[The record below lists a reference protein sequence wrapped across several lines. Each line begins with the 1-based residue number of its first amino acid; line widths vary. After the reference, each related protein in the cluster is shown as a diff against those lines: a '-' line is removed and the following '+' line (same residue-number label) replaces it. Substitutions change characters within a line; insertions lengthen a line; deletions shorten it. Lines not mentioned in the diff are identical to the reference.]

1 MTFASPYTL
10 RVLQWVSFAARP
22 LHIDELQEAVA
33 FDLNDMEWD
42 AGKIPQADVVIG
54 SSANLVAVD
63 PSDQCVRFAHPSV
76 KTYLQ
81 KDSARFIPGYP
92 KSDKQGELQC
102 GEFCIAYLSFS
113 NFNLELVKPANETDM
128 VKVPDPT
135 LLAGD
140 ALASPLFRFFWGRG
154 PNLKQPAQVQFRR
167 IRSATIPDRSQ
178 YKFLDY
184 AVTHWALQTK
194 KISPP
199 SPAWKKFKQLSL
211 SFNETWNFHPWVVG
225 GRSQTSR
232 LHGLFGWAVKEG
244 HIPLL
249 GLALTSAR
257 DMREIRNLP
266 LVDERLPALHVASK
280 MGLADV
286 VNLLLPMSELNFP
299 DEEGYT
305 ALHHAASK
313 GHGNVL
319 AMLLQSASTKV
330 DIPSRTQVTPLWLAA
345 NHGHCDLVRA
355 LTERKA
361 NLEARESPTQ
371 RTPLSQAASN
381 GHQAVVDFLVHSG
394 ANLEGKD
401 AGDRTPLSWA
411 IMNEHLETV
420 QLLLERGAN
429 PACKFTS
436 NGKLLLW
443 AAQTGNAAITGLLAA
458 NPGTDLNATDDKGLT
473 GLWLAIQNQHLE
485 ITKILLDHG
494 AYWEVRD
501 ADGQTPL
508 LWAAKKG
515 HEALTKLLLQ
525 KGADIH
531 DQDKQKRTAFFWAV
545 ENSHEGIVK
554 LLLDSIGDDPGKN
567 QLQLLNFIASR
578 PVRTRADD
586 TLDLN
591 LGENGDSEDKTP
603 LLSAVRKSFELLA
616 QRYMER
622 DTTVDREDLL
632 RRATSMWCTMYGQQ
646 VLLELLLGKS
656 KDDLKKLN
664 QSLLEAAKEGNA
676 LLATLSVEEG
686 ADIHTRTLYG
696 ETPLWWA
703 ARNGHAAL
711 VEFLYDRG
719 GYIDS
724 KDKFGL
730 TPLAWAVE
738 NQHWPVVKLLVS
750 WGADIRASDKS
761 GQTPLSRANSQGMQS
776 AVLQK

>member
-1 MTFASPYTL
+1 
-10 RVLQWVSFAARP
+10 
-22 LHIDELQEAVA
+22 
-33 FDLNDMEWD
+33 
-42 AGKIPQADVVIG
+42 
-54 SSANLVAVD
+54 
-63 PSDQCVRFAHPSV
+63 
-76 KTYLQ
+76 
-81 KDSARFIPGYP
+81 
-92 KSDKQGELQC
+92 
-102 GEFCIAYLSFS
+102 
-113 NFNLELVKPANETDM
+113 
-128 VKVPDPT
+128 
-135 LLAGD
+135 
-140 ALASPLFRFFWGRG
+140 
-154 PNLKQPAQVQFRR
+154 
-167 IRSATIPDRSQ
+167 
-178 YKFLDY
+178 
-184 AVTHWALQTK
+184 
-194 KISPP
+194 
-199 SPAWKKFKQLSL
+199 
-211 SFNETWNFHPWVVG
+211 
-225 GRSQTSR
+225 
-232 LHGLFGWAVKEG
+232 
-244 HIPLL
+244 
-249 GLALTSAR
+249 
-257 DMREIRNLP
+257 
-266 LVDERLPALHVASK
+266 
-280 MGLADV
+280 
-286 VNLLLPMSELNFP
+286 
-299 DEEGYT
+299 
-305 ALHHAASK
+305 
-313 GHGNVL
+313 
-319 AMLLQSASTKV
+319 
-330 DIPSRTQVTPLWLAA
+330 
-345 NHGHCDLVRA
+345 
-355 LTERKA
+355 
-361 NLEARESPTQ
+361 
-371 RTPLSQAASN
+371 
-381 GHQAVVDFLVHSG
+381 
-394 ANLEGKD
+394 
-401 AGDRTPLSWA
+401 
-411 IMNEHLETV
+411 MNEHLETV

-508 LWAAKKG
+508 LWAAKNG
-515 HEALTKLLLQ
+515 HEALAKLLLQ